1 MSFKVLSNHSS
12 AAYFKIHH
20 GKQISIPFIC
30 LINWWF
36 SSLRQDLYRTKLN
49 NAPETMFKLQVY
61 LTLTDPIRSESIC
74 SAYTGNTHRY
84 LSFLHL
90 EIGKLKSYWRHR
102 NKSFWVNCSL
112 LIKLV
117 HKNRIS
123 GESIDFERKEIH
135 FAIERFISKEFHS
148 YHLRTGCVNDLSI
161 YLVQFMHVTRSG
173 SITMYTLLSCIKI
186 QWTQQKKQR
195 ETRNAFHS
203 LKPKHSRES
212 KYLVI
217 RNEMF
222 VCVCHTSDWSSKTM
236 LLHLFNLHAT
246 VFYFKW
252 FRFVCHTR

>member
-1 MSFKVLSNHSS
+1 M
-12 AAYFKIHH
+12 
-20 GKQISIPFIC
+20 
-30 LINWWF
+30 
-36 SSLRQDLYRTKLN
+36 
-49 NAPETMFKLQVY
+49 MFKLQVY

-102 NKSFWVNCSL
+102 NKSLWVNCSL